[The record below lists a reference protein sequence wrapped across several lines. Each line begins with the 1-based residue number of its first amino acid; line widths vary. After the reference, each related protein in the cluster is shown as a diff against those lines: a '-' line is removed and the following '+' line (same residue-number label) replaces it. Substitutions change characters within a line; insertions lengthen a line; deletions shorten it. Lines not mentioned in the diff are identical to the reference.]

1 MANPTATRPAG
12 ELAATT
18 FGGMFDS
25 EIGDREQF
33 VEEGELIRLNTPEQ
47 EQLLQR
53 YQGLLANLP
62 SVVDRS
68 TFRNRVAS
76 MLYNHQGSNRERQRV
91 LNLAGRLDGAFQTTL
106 LPAGVQLGQQQATQ
120 SPTGFDLSGVR
131 GAASGAEVF
140 RAIVGTHLADSPG
153 FNVNVP
159 ADHPHARFNGQRVRL
174 TGPETNRIKSLID
187 ETFAHLARTAP
198 DQIVPYRAAI
208 AEVLQQAPNDGYER
222 EVKFGIE
229 LTNHLERSFQRTL
242 SR

>member
-1 MANPTATRPAG
+1 MANPSAARPAG

-25 EIGDREQF
+25 EINDRERF
-33 VEEGELIRLNTPEQ
+33 LEEGEEIRLNTPEQ

-53 YQGLLANLP
+53 YQGMMSNLP

-76 MLYNHQGSNRERQRV
+76 MLYSYPTASNRERQRV
-91 LNLAGRLDGAFQTTL
+91 FNLAGRLDGAFQTTL
-106 LPAGVQLGQQQATQ
+106 LPAGVQLGQQQASQ
-120 SPTGFDLSGVR
+120 APTGFDLSGVR
-131 GAASGAEVF
+131 DAASGAEVF

-159 ADHPHARFNGQRVRL
+159 AGHDHFRYNGERVRL
-174 TGPETNRIKSLID
+174 TAPETNRIKSLID
-187 ETFAHLARTAP
+187 ELFRAVPP
-198 DQIVPYRAAI
+198 DQVVPLRAAL

-222 EVKFGIE
+222 DVKFGKE
-229 LTNHLERSFQRTL
+229 LTGYLERSFQ
-242 SR
+242 SRMRS

>member
-1 MANPTATRPAG
+1 MSNPTVTRPSG

-18 FGGMFDS
+18 FTGMFDS

-33 VEEGELIRLNTPEQ
+33 VEEGDLIRLNTPEQ

-53 YQGLLANLP
+53 YQGLLTNLP
-62 SVVDRS
+62 AVVDRS
-68 TFRNRVAS
+68 TFRNRVAG
-76 MLYNHQGSNRERQRV
+76 MLYNHQGSSRERQRV
-91 LNLAGRLDGAFQTTL
+91 LNLAGRLDGAFQSTL
-106 LPAGVQLGQQQATQ
+106 LPTGVQLGQQQQTQ
-120 SPTGFDLSGVR
+120 APTGFDLSGV
-131 GAASGAEVF
+131 GNAAQAAEVF

-159 ADHPHARFNGQRVRL
+159 ADHQHARFNGQRVRL

-187 ETFAHLARTAP
+187 ELFRTLPP
-198 DQIVPYRAAI
+198 DQVVPFRAAA

-222 EVKFGIE
+222 EVKFGME
-229 LTNHLERSFQRTL
+229 LSGYLERSFQRTI

>member
-1 MANPTATRPAG
+1 MTNPSVTRPSG

-53 YQGLLANLP
+53 YLGLLGNLP
-62 SVVDRS
+62 AVLDRS

-106 LPAGVQLGQQQATQ
+106 LPPGVQLGQQQATQ
-120 SPTGFDLSGVR
+120 SPTGFDLSNVKD
-131 GAASGAEVF
+131 AASGAEVF

-159 ADHPHARFNGQRVRL
+159 ADHPHARYNGQRVRL

-187 ETFAHLARTAP
+187 ELFREVKP
-198 DQIVPYRAAI
+198 DQVVPLRAVL

-222 EVKFGIE
+222 DVKFGME
-229 LTNHLERSFQRTL
+229 LTGYLERSFQR
-242 SR
+242 RMAG